1 MKIYLIICAVM
12 LVWTYIRICG
22 EILAFKKKYPNAVM
36 IKLNWA
42 QNITNFT
49 KTIITFLIPVVNVLV
64 FFGVLFCISD
74 EQIEDIIK
82 SKCVSF

>member
-12 LVWTYIRICG
+12 LAWTYIKIYG

-36 IKLNWA
+36 AKTNWA
-42 QNITNFT
+42 QNLANFT
-49 KTIITFLIPVVNVLV
+49 KTTITFLIPVVNVLV
-64 FFGVLFCISD
+64 FFGVLFFVTD